1 MRALARG
8 DLAGV
13 PILDRTHV
21 QSGPTWR
28 PMGGAMTKID
38 QFQSVFLAADK
49 TALRYERLAVEH
61 VLVVSDLDGDAAGEL
76 STRVRAFLSAVDDE
90 STRWARLDG
99 GGFSSVKQLLDTVEE
114 LAPDLI
120 VTYRHLHSSAWQW
133 PHSLGAYLDVLT
145 QATSIPVV
153 VLPHPDAKRAL
164 PHTVQNTECVMAITD
179 HLSGDDRLVNH
190 ALGFTRPGGRCWLTH
205 VEPMSVFG
213 RYVDVISKIPE
224 IDTESA
230 RELIETRLLTEPRDY
245 IESCRRQ
252 IAAEHLPCEIGDIV
266 MMGRRLGEYRRLVEE
281 HRVDLLV
288 INTMDDDQLAMH
300 GLAYPL
306 AVELRQIPL
315 LML

>member
-1 MRALARG
+1 
-8 DLAGV
+8 
-13 PILDRTHV
+13 
-21 QSGPTWR
+21 
-28 PMGGAMTKID
+28 MTKLD

-49 TALRYERLAVEH
+49 TALRYEKLAVER

-76 STRVRAFLSAVDDE
+76 SDRVRTFLSVVDAE
-90 STRWARLDG
+90 GTRWARLDG
-99 GGFSSVKQLLDTVEE
+99 GGFSSVKQLLDAVDEQ
-114 LAPDLI
+114 APDLV

-133 PHSLGAYLDVLT
+133 SHSLGEYLDVLT
-145 QATSIPVV
+145 QATRVPVV
-153 VLPHPDAKRAL
+153 VLPHPDAARAL
-164 PHTVQNTECVMAITD
+164 PHTLQNTERVLAITD
-179 HLSGDDRLVNH
+179 HLSGDDRLVNY

-205 VEPMSVFG
+205 VEPLSVFD
-213 RYVDVISKIPE
+213 RYLDVIAKIPE

-230 RELIETRLLTEPRDY
+230 RELIERQLLKEPRDY

-252 IAAEHLPCEIGDIV
+252 IAQQHLPYEIGEV
-266 MMGRRLGEYRRLVEE
+266 VTMGRRLSEYRKLITA

>member
-1 MRALARG
+1 
-8 DLAGV
+8 
-13 PILDRTHV
+13 
-21 QSGPTWR
+21 
-28 PMGGAMTKID
+28 MTKLD

-49 TALRYERLAVEH
+49 TALRYEKLAVER

-76 STRVRAFLSAVDDE
+76 SDRVRTFLSVVDAE
-90 STRWARLDG
+90 GTRWARLDG
-99 GGFSSVKQLLDTVEE
+99 SGFSSVKQLLDAVDEQ
-114 LAPDLI
+114 APDLV

-133 PHSLGAYLDVLT
+133 SHSLGEYLDVLT
-145 QATSIPVV
+145 QATRVPVV
-153 VLPHPDAKRAL
+153 VLPHTDAARAL
-164 PHTVQNTECVMAITD
+164 PHTLQNTERVMAITD
-179 HLSGDDRLVNH
+179 HLSGDDRLVNY

-205 VEPMSVFG
+205 VEPLSVFD
-213 RYVDVISKIPE
+213 RYLDVIAKIPE

-230 RELIETRLLTEPRDY
+230 RELIERQLLKEPRDY

-252 IAAEHLPCEIGDIV
+252 IAQQHLPCEIGEV
-266 MMGRRLGEYRRLVEE
+266 VTMGRRLSEYRKLITE

>member
-1 MRALARG
+1 
-8 DLAGV
+8 
-13 PILDRTHV
+13 
-21 QSGPTWR
+21 
-28 PMGGAMTKID
+28 MTKLD

-49 TALRYERLAVEH
+49 TALRYEKLAVER

-76 STRVRAFLSAVDDE
+76 SDRVRTFLSVVDAE
-90 STRWARLDG
+90 GTRWARLDG
-99 GGFSSVKQLLDTVEE
+99 GGFSSVKQLLDAVDEQ
-114 LAPDLI
+114 APDLV

-133 PHSLGAYLDVLT
+133 SHSLGEYLDVLT
-145 QATSIPVV
+145 QATRVPVV
-153 VLPHPDAKRAL
+153 VFPHPDAARAL
-164 PHTVQNTECVMAITD
+164 PHTLQNTERVMAITD
-179 HLSGDDRLVNH
+179 HLSGDDRLVNYT
-190 ALGFTRPGGRCWLTH
+190 LGFTRPGGRCWLTH
-205 VEPMSVFG
+205 VEPLSVFD
-213 RYVDVISKIPE
+213 RYLDVIAKIPE

-230 RELIETRLLTEPRDY
+230 RELIERQLLKEPRDY

-252 IAAEHLPCEIGDIV
+252 IAQQHLPCEIGEV
-266 MMGRRLGEYRRLVEE
+266 VTMGRRLSEYRKLITE

>member
-1 MRALARG
+1 
-8 DLAGV
+8 
-13 PILDRTHV
+13 
-21 QSGPTWR
+21 
-28 PMGGAMTKID
+28 MTKLD

-49 TALRYERLAVEH
+49 TALRYEKLAVER

-76 STRVRAFLSAVDDE
+76 SDRVRTFLSVVDAE
-90 STRWARLDG
+90 GTRWARLDG
-99 GGFSSVKQLLDTVEE
+99 GGFSSVKQLLDAVDEQ
-114 LAPDLI
+114 APDLV

-133 PHSLGAYLDVLT
+133 SHSLGEYLDVLT
-145 QATSIPVV
+145 QATRVPVV
-153 VLPHPDAKRAL
+153 VLPHTDAARAL
-164 PHTVQNTECVMAITD
+164 PHTLQNTERVMAITD
-179 HLSGDDRLVNH
+179 HLSGDDRLVNY

-205 VEPMSVFG
+205 VEPLSVFD
-213 RYVDVISKIPE
+213 RYLDVIAKIPE

-230 RELIETRLLTEPRDY
+230 RELIERQLLKEPRDY

-252 IAAEHLPCEIGDIV
+252 IAQQHLPYEIGEV
-266 MMGRRLGEYRRLVEE
+266 VTMGRRLSEYRKLITA